1 MFGGVERAEREEGGV
16 TSDVEKT
23 RHESNRERERK
34 RRE

>member
-1 MFGGVERAEREEGGV
+1 MFGSVERAEREEGGV